1 MGNQELFA
9 IELTLEEWRHW
20 LEGMDQS
27 IIVWTNIFY
36 KNLVHKEAELSFGHE
51 RYVFISFNKNTLTY
65 HPRSQNVK
73 PNSPSLSLPIPLT
86 YPPQRNHIFA

>member
-27 IIVWTNIFY
+27 IIVWTNIVY
-36 KNLVHKEAELSFGHE
+36 KNLV
-51 RYVFISFNKNTLTY
+51 Y
-65 HPRSQNVK
+65 SQSTKRLNCPQVRK
-73 PNSPSLSLPIPLT
+73 VLFLLVPSLT
-86 YPPQRNHIFA
+86 YPPQRNHILCLTMSHLPNHCSADMGN